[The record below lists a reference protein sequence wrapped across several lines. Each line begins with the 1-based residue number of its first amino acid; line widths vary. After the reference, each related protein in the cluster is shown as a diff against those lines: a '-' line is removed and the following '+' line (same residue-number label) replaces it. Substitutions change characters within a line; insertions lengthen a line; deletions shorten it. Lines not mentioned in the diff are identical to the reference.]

1 MEKKYK
7 LTAETCEYKG
17 HVLHRIVALRDFDDV
32 KAGDKGGWIEKES
45 NLSQNGYCWVGDEAK
60 VYSDARVYGGAKVFD
75 NALVYGDA
83 NVYGKVKVYGCAK
96 VYGDAVVHGDASV
109 HGNAEVYG
117 DAMVYCSA
125 EVCGNTKVYGN
136 AMVYGNA
143 EVYGDAMVYC
153 SAEVCDNTKVYGN
166 AMVYGNARVYGN
178 AVVCG
183 DAEVINNMDYIVFKN
198 WWGSGRYF
206 TWTRSNNK
214 WLVGCFYGTGEK
226 LIAKAYKDSESSGRE
241 YERIVRYVEAI
252 NKPIKK
258 LNLIQRIVCR
268 LFKIK

>member
-143 EVYGDAMVYC
+143 
-153 SAEVCDNTKVYGN
+153 
-166 AMVYGNARVYGN
+166 RVYGN